1 MTNGGTSL
9 ASVAEVQ
16 NWVDDVRSADRTQV
30 ASVSLAASQAWRLS
44 EGRIR
49 HDTGRYFDIVGLE
62 WTQNGVSHC
71 QPFIEQREIGTL
83 GFIARRSGDSLD
95 LLVQAKAEPGNV
107 GIVQLAPTCQA
118 TSSNNDRVHGG
129 RRPPFAGY
137 FERNTS
143 GIQCDSL
150 QSEHGGRFLGK
161 LNRNILV
168 VDNNVGIDAEDDL
181 THRWISL
188 DLLKTLLEIDF
199 LVNTD
204 ARSVLCCMDWRMW
217 SAGSRDRGNEF
228 GQALRDSLHAEVRS
242 GILQDALMRVD
253 RLKQAMPAV
262 RHRAIESLDGWVFT
276 PNDAMTMTNGR
287 LALRHIEVHCATRET
302 PHWDQPILRVLEEA
316 IVELLCRNRD
326 GLLEFAFCPRWEPG
340 LVRGVELG
348 PTFFSGPAETGTP
361 GTVRARVRQS
371 DEGSRFDRTVADYRI
386 VEIETIADEDRF
398 TWLRLSEVQTAMSTG
413 IFNNE
418 ARSALSLVLPY
429 L

>member
-1 MTNGGTSL
+1 MTQVDASL
-9 ASVAEVQ
+9 GSVAAVQ
-16 NWVDDVRSADRTQV
+16 GWIDDVRSADRTQV
-30 ASVSLAASQAWRLS
+30 APSSLAASAAWALS
-44 EGRIR
+44 DGCIR
-49 HDTGRYFDIVGLE
+49 HVSGRYFNLVGLE
-62 WTQNGVSHC
+62 WSQDGVSRC

-83 GFIARRSGDSLD
+83 GFIARLGGDGLD

-118 TSSNNDRVHGG
+118 TASNNDRIHGG

-168 VDNNVGIDAEDDL
+168 VDNNAGIDAEDDL
-181 THRWISL
+181 THRWIPL

-217 SAGSRDRGNEF
+217 LAGSRDSGNEF
-228 GQALRDSLHAEVRS
+228 GRALRDSVHAEVRS

-253 RLKQAMPAV
+253 RLKEAMPAV
-262 RHRAIESLDGWVFT
+262 RHRPIESLDGWTFT
-276 PNDAMTMTNGR
+276 PNDAVTMSDGR
-287 LALRHIEVHCATRET
+287 LALRHIEVHCATREI
-302 PHWDQPILRVLEEA
+302 PHWDQPILGVLEEA
-316 IVELLCRNRD
+316 VVELLCRDRD

-348 PTFFSGPAETGTP
+348 PTFFRGPAEPATP

-386 VEIETIADEDRF
+386 VEIVATAEDDRF
-398 TWLRLSEVQTAMSTG
+398 IWLRLSELQAVMSTG

-418 ARSALSLVLPY
+418 ARSALSLLLPY